1 MIQKALQFTEN
12 VFNQFIKN
20 KFELDDTIV
29 ITNKIVDG
37 NGSVPLEN
45 KNKIVISLI
54 HLEQETNKP
63 FYSRTRKVSN
73 TSYAMAPPQE
83 RYNLYLLITPN
94 FDDYYEGLK
103 FLNASIQFFQLN
115 GVLDV
120 TKSSKI
126 PKEINKIE
134 FQLENGDGYMQMQNL
149 WTALGAKYQP
159 SIIYKMK
166 LIAIVNDEI
175 NGFDTAISQI
185 YNESAIK

>member
-1 MIQKALQFTEN
+1 MIQNAVKFTEDI
-12 VFNQFIKN
+12 FNQFMKN

-29 ITNKIVDG
+29 ITNKIVDSG
-37 NGSVPLEN
+37 GSVPLEN

-54 HLEQETNKP
+54 HIEQETNRP
-63 FYSRTRKVSN
+63 YNNRTRKISN
-73 TSYAMAPPQE
+73 TNYAMIPEQE

-115 GVLDV
+115 GMLDV

-134 FQLENGDGYMQMQNL
+134 FQIEKGDGYMQMQNL

-159 SIIYKMK
+159 SVIYKMK

-175 NGFDTAISQI
+175 NGFNTAISQI

>member
-1 MIQKALQFTEN
+1 
-12 VFNQFIKN
+12 
-20 KFELDDTIV
+20 
-29 ITNKIVDG
+29 
-37 NGSVPLEN
+37 
-45 KNKIVISLI
+45 
-54 HLEQETNKP
+54 
-63 FYSRTRKVSN
+63 
-73 TSYAMAPPQE
+73 MAPPQE